1 MLKVLPLDLSQSNNF
16 IFFCLLSLLVTKE
29 EVKALFDFDA
39 REEDELTLKIGDIV
53 NVHKKLDD
61 NWWIGQV
68 GDRVGSFPTNYV
80 EQVTEG
86 LL

>member
-1 MLKVLPLDLSQSNNF
+1 M
-16 IFFCLLSLLVTKE
+16 LVTKE